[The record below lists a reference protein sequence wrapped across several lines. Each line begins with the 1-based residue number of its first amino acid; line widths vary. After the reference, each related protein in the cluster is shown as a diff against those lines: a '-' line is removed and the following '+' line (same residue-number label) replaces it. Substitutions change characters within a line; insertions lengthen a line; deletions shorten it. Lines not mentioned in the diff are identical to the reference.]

1 MCWVLVY
8 GLLARHANALFHR
21 HFHDHL
27 HLVGPFSML
36 FHCRGTLSPMNPL
49 ISEFQIPIANVLEN
63 MHVISDSQLMVV
75 TVDRSIR
82 NIPLSSSYQC
92 DLKNAEIMHRARQ
105 NAVLKEEIID
115 TILYFLPSIPG
126 NVIIFFPSYSY
137 LSECYT
143 SWEHQGKLESLRSV
157 KEVYR
162 EESKMTNA
170 QFSEVVKLLQKAI
183 YERGAVLLAVCRGK
197 ASEGIDFSD
206 AMCRCVIITG
216 IPFPTLTD
224 LKVKMRR
231 QYLDERNA
239 QQRVFNERVRLAALR
254 GQDVRSSVGN
264 DLPLA
269 SFACLDM
276 QPFSGNDWYTI
287 SAHRAVNQ
295 SIGRVIRHKNDF
307 GVILLMDERFGSRDS
322 ERYLSR
328 WMQPFYRRMTS
339 CRWSGAVE

>member
-1 MCWVLVY
+1 M
-8 GLLARHANALFHR
+8 F
-21 HFHDHL
+21 
-27 HLVGPFSML
+27 
-36 FHCRGTLSPMNPL
+36 
-49 ISEFQIPIANVLEN
+49 
-63 MHVISDSQLMVV
+63 
-75 TVDRSIR
+75 
-82 NIPLSSSYQC
+82 
-92 DLKNAEIMHRARQ
+92 
-105 NAVLKEEIID
+105 
-115 TILYFLPSIPG
+115 FLPSIPG

-137 LSECYT
+137 LNECYA
-143 SWEHQGKLESLRSV
+143 SWEQQGKLDSLRSV
-157 KEVYR
+157 KPVYR

-170 QFSEVVKLLQKAI
+170 QFSEVVKFLQKAV

-216 IPFPTLTD
+216 IPYPTLTD
-224 LKVKMRR
+224 RKVTMRR

-239 QQRVFNERVRLAALR
+239 QQRVFNERVRLAAAR
-254 GQDVRSSVGN
+254 GEDFRSNIGA

-269 SFACLDM
+269 SFACFDM

-328 WMQPFYRRMTS
+328 WMQPFYRRMQS
-339 CRWSGAVE
+339 CRSGGERE